1 MCPDGLDFDFKQVY
15 GKEFDDMSPDERQ
28 VAVMS
33 QLYYLRTEFTTFKT
47 NISDRLDCIPRHQ
60 TYFKIIGI
68 VSGVLV
74 TGLIGYLIKM
84 AFGV

>member
-1 MCPDGLDFDFKQVY
+1 MNGIDFDFKQVY

-33 QLYYLRTEFTTFKT
+33 QLYYLRSEFVTFKKGV
-47 NISDRLDCIPRHQ
+47 NECLDCIPRHQ

-68 VSGVLV
+68 LSGTVAA
-74 TGLIGYLIKM
+74 GLIGYLIKM

>member
-1 MCPDGLDFDFKQVY
+1 MNGIDFDFKQVY
-15 GKEFDDMSPDERQ
+15 GKEYDDMSPDERQ

-33 QLYYLRTEFTTFKT
+33 QLYYLRTEFVTFKGKIT
-47 NISDRLDCIPRHQ
+47 NQLDCIPRHQ

-68 VSGVLV
+68 LSGVVV

>member
-1 MCPDGLDFDFKQVY
+1 MNGIDFDFKQVY

-33 QLYYLRTEFTTFKT
+33 QLYYLRSEFVTFKKAV
-47 NISDRLDCIPRHQ
+47 NECLGCIPRHQ

-68 VSGVLV
+68 LSGTVV
-74 TGLIGYLIKM
+74 AGLIGYLIKM
-84 AFGV
+84 AFRI